1 MKAKLYG
8 NETYVNQKMGYTL
21 RMNYSYS
28 ENFELHYHDYY
39 EVFLTVSGQTI
50 QVINGKKQV
59 LPQHSMVLIRS
70 GDVHTYIKEG
80 DFSFVNLTF
89 SADTMKKL
97 SAYFGDILELLLV
110 QKMPP
115 TIVLNKD
122 DFRKMMDKLNAL
134 NTVDVNDSQK
144 LKLQMKLI
152 LTDIVALFL
161 EVETNRPEPFVPD
174 WLAKL
179 ADQMKKPESMQ
190 LTLSEISEQTHK
202 TREHISRSFKKHYH
216 MTVSDF
222 MNEQRLNYSAN
233 LLLNTNL
240 SIIDICYECGFQNL
254 SWFYRNFKK
263 RYAATPAQFR
273 KNSGTT
279 VPL

>member
-8 NETYVNQKMGYTL
+8 NETYVNQEVGYTL

-28 ENFELHYHDYY
+28 ENFELHYHDYF
-39 EVFLTVSGQTI
+39 EVFITVSGQTI
-50 QVINGKKQV
+50 QLVNGKKQV
-59 LPQHSMVLIRS
+59 LPEHSMVLIRS

-97 SAYFGDILELLLV
+97 CFYFGDISESLLL

-115 TIVLNKD
+115 TVVLSTDNFKST
-122 DFRKMMDKLNAL
+122 MDKFNAL
-134 NTVDVNDSQK
+134 NTIDVNDTQK
-144 LKLQMKLI
+144 LKLKMKLI
-152 LTDIVALFL
+152 LTDVVAHFL
-161 EVETNRPEPFVPD
+161 EVETNQVAPTVPD

-179 ADQMKKPESMQ
+179 TNHIKKPENMQ
-190 LTLSEISEQTHK
+190 LSLTDMTKHSGK
-202 TREHISRSFKKHYH
+202 TREHISRSFKKYYN

-263 RYAATPAQFR
+263 KYTATPAQFR
-273 KNSGTT
+273 KNSGMT

>member
-8 NETYVNQKMGYTL
+8 NETYVNQEVGYTL

-39 EVFLTVSGQTI
+39 EVFLTVNGQTI
-50 QVINGKKQV
+50 QLVNGKKQV

-89 SADTMKKL
+89 SSDTMKKL
-97 SAYFGDILELLLV
+97 CHYFGDILESLLL

-115 TIVLNKD
+115 TVVLNKD
-122 DFRKMMDKLNAL
+122 DFRNTIDKLNAL
-134 NTVDVNDSQK
+134 NTVDVNDTRK
-144 LKLQMKLI
+144 LKLKMKLI
-152 LTDIVALFL
+152 LTDIVAQFL
-161 EVETNRPEPFVPD
+161 EVETNQSAPSVPD

-179 ADQMKKPESMQ
+179 SDYIKKPENMQ
-190 LTLSEISEQTHK
+190 ITLSEMTALTHK
-202 TREHISRSFKKHYH
+202 TREHISRSFKKYYQ

-263 RYAATPAQFR
+263 KYAATPAQFR
-273 KNSGTT
+273 KNSGMT